1 MAKKQAFTF
10 DSNVDKVIVKI
21 QEKPKNVMKII
32 GNIIVRET
40 RATTLKSQY
49 KQRYKILSKALQSA
63 YDYNSSTGR
72 NVAGVQIGFKAS
84 IDKNKS
90 GIGPGLVGGIM
101 SGQEADPIK
110 PVVIKNVNLIQEMIG
125 KALDEIRK
133 E

>member
-1 MAKKQAFTF
+1 MAKRQPFTF
-10 DSNVDKVIVKI
+10 DSNLDKVIGKI

-32 GNIIVRET
+32 GNIIAREV

-49 KQRYKILSKALQSA
+49 HQRYKILSKALQSA
-63 YDYNSSTGR
+63 YDYNASSGR

-84 IDKNKS
+84 IEKNKS
-90 GIGPGLVGGIM
+90 GAGPGLVGGIM
-101 SGQEADPIK
+101 TGQEQDPIK
-110 PVVIKNVNLIQEMIG
+110 PVVLKNVDLIQEMIG